1 MASRDE
7 KVRND
12 LRGKRLRGNGLNAC
26 GVKSIAESRHD
37 ADNGG
42 IAERRGVFM
51 SGGILTRF
59 VSSDDNCCHV
69 KTLTFALCS
78 VHAKCSMQCSC
89 QPRFKRRAEK
99 LALIVNVVFGT
110 VIECRSWYEF
120 CCSGRV
126 FWYEFCCAGLK
137 LKLR

>member
-51 SGGILTRF
+51 SGGIMPRF
-59 VSSDDNCCHV
+59 VSSDDNCRHV
-69 KTLTFALCS
+69 KTLTLPLCKRDAKS
-78 VHAKCSMQCSC
+78 ICNGHANPDSK
-89 QPRFKRRAEK
+89 
-99 LALIVNVVFGT
+99 VVPK
-110 VIECRSWYEF
+110 SWHG
-120 CCSGRV
+120 S
-126 FWYEFCCAGLK
+126 
-137 LKLR
+137 